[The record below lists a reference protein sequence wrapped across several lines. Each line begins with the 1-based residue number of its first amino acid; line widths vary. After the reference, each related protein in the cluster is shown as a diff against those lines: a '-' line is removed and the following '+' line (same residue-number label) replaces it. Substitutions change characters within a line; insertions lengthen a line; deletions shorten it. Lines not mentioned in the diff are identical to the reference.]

1 MTKIKLCGLSRI
13 EDIELA
19 NQLAP
24 EYVGFVFWEKSKRNV
39 SLEQARLLRE
49 KLDESILSAGV
60 FVDADMEY
68 ILTLVQAGIINIVQ
82 LHGHEDEAY
91 IRDLRKL
98 ADCPIIKAFCIR
110 NDEDMELANIS
121 SADMVL
127 LDSGMGTGVTFD
139 WRRLKHVSR
148 SYILAGGLNP
158 SNIVEAVTTL
168 HPFGVDVSSGI
179 ETDGLKDPAKMR
191 EFVRLVR
198 EQNDF
203 S

>member
-60 FVDADMEY
+60 FVDADIEY

-98 ADCPIIKAFCIR
+98 VDCPIIKAFCIR
-110 NDEDMELANIS
+110 NDEDMDLANIS

-198 EQNDF
+198 QQNDF

>member
-98 ADCPIIKAFCIR
+98 VDCPIIKAFCIR

>member
-49 KLDESILSAGV
+49 KLEESILSAGV

-98 ADCPIIKAFCIR
+98 VDCPIIKAFCIR

-139 WRRLKHVSR
+139 WRRLKLVSR
-148 SYILAGGLNP
+148 PYILAGGLNP

>member
-60 FVDADMEY
+60 FVDAEIEY

>member
-98 ADCPIIKAFCIR
+98 VDCPIIKAFCIR
-110 NDEDMELANIS
+110 NDEDMELANKS

-139 WRRLKHVSR
+139 WRRLKFVSR

>member
-60 FVDADMEY
+60 LVDADMEY

-98 ADCPIIKAFCIR
+98 VDCPIIKAFCIR

-139 WRRLKHVSR
+139 WRRLKLVSR

>member
-49 KLDESILSAGV
+49 KLEESILSAGV

-98 ADCPIIKAFCIR
+98 VDCPIIKAFCIR

-139 WRRLKHVSR
+139 WRRLKLVSR
-148 SYILAGGLNP
+148 PYILAGGLNP

-168 HPFGVDVSSGI
+168 YPFGVDVSSGI

-198 EQNDF
+198 QQNDF